1 MIKADFAR
9 KLKEKVD
16 AVGGGGQ
23 AKAGTRKVRKAFL
36 FWLAPMVLTIG
47 AQPSAGSVWGS
58 T

>member
-23 AKAGTRKVRKAFL
+23 AKAGTRKVRKAFFVL
-36 FWLAPMVLTIG
+36 FSTNG
-47 AQPSAGSVWGS
+47 PSAGSVWGS
-58 T
+58 A